1 MTKKQFDEIMDLVGQ
16 EIRSAG
22 LETRIISS
30 QDGELLRTVLP
41 CGEDGNGSAIAD
53 ITAIAIPS
61 GTEVAQIYFTLT
73 AELTDA
79 AAAELRKTF
88 PALNF
93 YTIIGSYGIYN
104 GSQVYYK
111 YAVPLSEIDD
121 SQLRA
126 GEILDAYAVAY
137 EFLSQSYDIIMA
149 LADGRIDYDGV
160 VSKKL
165 IPEL

>member
-1 MTKKQFDEIMDLVGQ
+1 MDRVGQ

-30 QDGELLRTVLP
+30 QDGELLRTVTP
-41 CGEDGNGSAIAD
+41 CGEDGNGSAVAD
-53 ITAIAIPS
+53 ITTVVTPA

-73 AELTDA
+73 ADLTDA

-93 YTIIGSYGIYN
+93 YTMIGSYGIYN

-121 SQLRA
+121 SELRA

-149 LADGRIDYDGV
+149 LADGRIDHQEI
-160 VSKKL
+160 VSRKL